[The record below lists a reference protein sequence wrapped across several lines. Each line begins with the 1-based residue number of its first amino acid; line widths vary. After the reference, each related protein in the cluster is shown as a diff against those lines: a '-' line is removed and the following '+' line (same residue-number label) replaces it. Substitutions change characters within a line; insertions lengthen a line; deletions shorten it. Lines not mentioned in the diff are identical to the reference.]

1 MLSTRW
7 TPGPPAGPALTSVTD
22 LRANNPRDPA
32 GDATVGNPSNTPHEV
47 VRVLLE
53 RVRAGVTART
63 DHHRVALA
71 IEGGGMRGTVTG
83 GMALALHELGLV
95 GAFDAVYGSSA
106 GGISGAWLVSVRP
119 AGLRGWCDPAYAS
132 TLIRWR
138 NAMLGRAVVDVEALI
153 ERVYQTVHPLD
164 FGSVLDSPVPL
175 HLLATDVMTGASTDL
190 RPLVH
195 TTADLRLALRAS
207 AAMPVLA
214 GPPVEL
220 GGRRFYDAGLS
231 ESIPY
236 RTAVA
241 QGATH
246 VLVLRSR
253 REGDSARPSRS
264 ARLVAGTALR
274 RHTPALRA
282 MFVGRHGRLAE
293 DDRQLADAGQ
303 AAGGPA
309 ILAIRPAAD
318 SPRVSRLAR
327 RGDVLHAALEAGRVA
342 VQATFGAA
350 LPHEPES
357 TWAHP
362 LQPPTT

>member
-1 MLSTRW
+1 VPIR
-7 TPGPPAGPALTSVTD
+7 VTD
-22 LRANNPRDPA
+22 LHASRPRDLP
-32 GDATVGNPSNTPHEV
+32 GDGTVRNTSDAPHEV
-47 VRVLLE
+47 LRVLLK
-53 RVRAGVTART
+53 RVRGGAAART
-63 DHHRVALA
+63 DGHRVALA

-83 GMALALHELGLV
+83 GMALALHELGV
-95 GAFDAVYGSSA
+95 MGAFDAVYGSSA
-106 GGISGAWLVSVRP
+106 GGITGAWLVSVRP
-119 AGLRGWCDPAYAS
+119 EGLRGWSDPAYAT

-138 NAMLGRAVVDVEALI
+138 KAMLGRAVVDVEALI

-175 HLLATDVMTGASTDL
+175 HPLATDVITGVSTDL
-190 RPLVH
+190 RPLIH

-253 REGDSARPSRS
+253 REVDRARPSRR
-264 ARLVAGTALR
+264 ARLVADTALR

-282 MFVGRHGRLAE
+282 AFLSRHSRLAE
-293 DDRQLADAGQ
+293 DDRALADAGQ
-303 AAGGPA
+303 PGGGPV
-309 ILAIRPAAD
+309 ILAIRPATD

-327 RGDVLHAALEAGRVA
+327 RGDLLHAALEAGRAA
-342 VQATFGAA
+342 VHATFGAT
-350 LPHEPES
+350 PC
-357 TWAHP
+357 
-362 LQPPTT
+362 

>member
-1 MLSTRW
+1 MLRTRR
-7 TPGPPAGPALTSVTD
+7 TSGPAAGTAGPVLISATD
-22 LRANNPRDPA
+22 FDPSRQRDLLGDETA
-32 GDATVGNPSNTPHEV
+32 GNTLDTPHEV
-47 VRVLLE
+47 VRVLLK
-53 RVRAGVTART
+53 RLRSGAAART
-63 DHHRVALA
+63 DGHRVALA

-95 GAFDAVYGSSA
+95 SAFDAVYGSSA
-106 GGISGAWLVSVRP
+106 GAISAAWLLSVRP
-119 AGLRGWCDPAYAS
+119 EGLRGWSDPAHAT

-138 NAMLGRAVVDVEALI
+138 NAILGRAVVDVEALI
-153 ERVYQTVHPLD
+153 ERVYQTVYPLD

-175 HLLATDVMTGASTDL
+175 HPLATDVITGASTDL
-190 RPLVH
+190 RPLIH

-236 RTAVA
+236 RTAAA

-253 REGDSARPSRS
+253 RDVDSARPSRS
-264 ARLVAGTALR
+264 AQLVADTALR
-274 RHTPALRA
+274 RDTPALRA
-282 MFVGRHGRLAE
+282 AFLSRPSRLAE

-303 AAGGPA
+303 PGGRPA
-309 ILAIRPAAD
+309 ILAIRPAND

-327 RGDVLHAALEAGRVA
+327 RGDVLHAALEAGRAA
-342 VQATFGAA
+342 VHATFAA
-350 LPHEPES
+350 
-357 TWAHP
+357 P
-362 LQPPTT
+362 LSA

>member
-1 MLSTRW
+1 
-7 TPGPPAGPALTSVTD
+7 
-22 LRANNPRDPA
+22 
-32 GDATVGNPSNTPHEV
+32 VGNTSDTPHEV
-47 VRVLLE
+47 VRVLLK
-53 RVRAGVTART
+53 RVRSGAAART
-63 DHHRVALA
+63 DRHRVALA

-119 AGLRGWCDPAYAS
+119 EGLRGWSDPAYAT

-153 ERVYQTVHPLD
+153 EHVYQTVYPLD

-175 HLLATDVMTGASTDL
+175 HPLATDVITGASTDL
-190 RPLVH
+190 RPLIH
-195 TTADLRLALRAS
+195 ATADLRLALRAS
-207 AAMPVLA
+207 AAMPVLV

-253 REGDSARPSRS
+253 REVDGARPSRS

-282 MFVGRHGRLAE
+282 VFLSRHGRLAE
-293 DDRQLADAGQ
+293 DNRRLADAGQ
-303 AAGGPA
+303 PAGGGPA
-309 ILAIRPAAD
+309 ILAIRPATD

-327 RGDVLHAALEAGRVA
+327 RGDVLHAALEAGRAA

-350 LPHEPES
+350 YPREPES
-357 TWAHP
+357 A
-362 LQPPTT
+362 